1 MTDREQLASYHTAAI
16 RRHWRTLTD
25 SGGQPPQALL
35 DELAAIA
42 EYHAGGRTAGALKA
56 LSEEPAGREPAAP
69 PAAGPAPRRTG
80 RSESSS
86 KPPRPR
92 RATEP

>member
-1 MTDREQLASYHTAAI
+1 MNQDELAARHTAAI

-42 EYHAGGRTAGALKA
+42 EYHADGRTMEALKA
-56 LSEEPAGREPAAP
+56 LSEQETPPAQAPATEPAPP
-69 PAAGPAPRRTG
+69 PAKPAPRRTTTA
-80 RSESSS
+80 RKST
-86 KPPRPR
+86 K
-92 RATEP
+92 